1 MKTLAIVLAVLSFLA
16 SACTTV
22 QPNHQNNIE
31 FGLRDHGGG
40 RTLR

>member
-1 MKTLAIVLAVLSFLA
+1 MKTLAIVLAVSVSWL